1 MPSRKPGTEIRGH
14 WTDGETWAL
23 VDAWGPLYLRRGGR
37 SLSVDDWRVVSSAVN
52 AHRAAAGCTLKDQYK
67 KELYK
72 QGPSRWR
79 HFSQL
84 SAFLAS
90 PDAPPPGFSA
100 KVTPA
105 TTTVKKEKEEEEKEE
120 VGPPPG
126 FLYKMAA
133 ATVKEEEQEVVGCG
147 CELVGRKRPRNLA
160 AGEGG
165 CQCPA
170 AVVTKLAEVYE
181 RVAMAALG
189 VEKEKMEMQRKNL
202 GAVKVEIMEEVDD
215 KPAE

>member
-52 AHRAAAGCTLKDQYK
+52 AHRAAAG
-67 KELYK
+67 
-72 QGPSRWR
+72 
-79 HFSQL
+79 
-84 SAFLAS
+84 